1 MYSMPL
7 RPILKKDL
15 VIRSNETGTK
25 AHMKTALEICAAG
38 KVKPELEMLD
48 LKDINNALDSIK
60 SGKVMG
66 KVVLDLKTGI

>member
-1 MYSMPL
+1 MPL

-25 AHMKTALEICAAG
+25 ADMKAALEICAAG
-38 KVKPELEMLD
+38 EVTPEVQMLG
-48 LKDINNALDSIK
+48 LKNINDVLDKIK

-66 KVVLDLKTGI
+66 KIVLDLKAGL

>member
-1 MYSMPL
+1 MPL

-25 AHMKTALEICAAG
+25 ADMKAALEICAMG
-38 KVKPELEMLD
+38 KVTPELQLLG
-48 LKDINNALDSIK
+48 LKDINDALDKIK

-66 KVVLDLKTGI
+66 KIVLDLKSSL